1 MVVVS
6 LGTKGI
12 SASWTDG
19 GNPIKPPPK
28 GLEPIGDSGWYK
40 SPDDLLPGDR
50 LYCEY
55 NPGSP
60 VCGGNPFTNQGV
72 GIDAEINVDPCGFST
87 RLSGAIAFVKVPEI
101 QLTYRKA
108 GACRREYEKPPEA
121 IPPPPAPA
129 GYDKPANT
137 PIPSGFGQNERVA
150 AGFTSHAYGYSQTWN
165 KQTQK
170 YDLNT
175 YDSSCSCSGINV
187 SGTYLFDG
195 YQHLYQPPQAA
206 LAKCEFT
213 FYSTSYDGKLDA
225 TYTQVS
231 DTPAIY
237 AIDSRQEKVVRTLN
251 PLTYRDC
258 YRAEHNPNQDLADLY
273 EGKFGDIFIGRTGE
287 PYYYYQEYEITD
299 TSTGVVH
306 TNVIC
311 DIIVYDIAFCIRKP
325 SDTKRNPPS
334 FPLAPDRDCCMQ
346 CCFSAP
352 SSQQNNNDSCC
363 KEVLEIVKRIDK
375 NLGTYPGKVTI
386 FDSNE
391 DSEGAQSKV
400 IEFSTVAQG
409 FSRAIERI
417 EKISKIIGIDLLPV
431 TVPKTIVEPIND
443 NFFKVA
449 WDFITPDATEKIE
462 NLFEWHV
469 WNLKQMSALIGDFQR
484 YVEIEDKTETITKED
499 GTQETKT
506 TTKKIALPDI
516 ATSLVE
522 LVKNQIVLHR
532 EVGLTLDVCMKILVS
547 SCNTKQEVA
556 KVYAE
561 LSEIVDWLDYP
572 TREKSLEVPI
582 QISIPPEGASDADQQ
597 DIHKF
602 LQPGTTHIKYND
614 WDGTNSFKDF
624 MIHLATLMSRNA
636 RG

>member
-72 GIDAEINVDPCGFST
+72 GIDAEINVDPCGVST

-108 GACRREYEKPPEA
+108 GACRREYEQPDPPPQVP
-121 IPPPPAPA
+121 PPPPANQPPPKLDPPGNINTESQVILVLGLTIGSYEVTYGKSDPTNTLRIRQSTWSTNSGRLIYPESKIYPYDLKNQPA
-129 GYDKPANT
+129 YCSVIYGYTAQGSNT
-137 PIPSGFGQNERVA
+137 GYSYDYGGQVEFLADPSVTVNS
-150 AGFTSHAYGYSQTWN
+150 AGFKFWEYRSGDPNNVYFYDIYVFSGKYKWIKAYLERQNMFYAVSHLIDET
-165 KQTQK
+165 
-170 YDLNT
+170 
-175 YDSSCSCSGINV
+175 
-187 SGTYLFDG
+187 
-195 YQHLYQPPQAA
+195 
-206 LAKCEFT
+206 
-213 FYSTSYDGKLDA
+213 STSYAEYWDYQARYPIAWKVLDGDYSK
-225 TYTQVS
+225 
-231 DTPAIY
+231 
-237 AIDSRQEKVVRTLN
+237 
-251 PLTYRDC
+251 
-258 YRAEHNPNQDLADLY
+258 
-273 EGKFGDIFIGRTGE
+273 
-287 PYYYYQEYEITD
+287 
-299 TSTGVVH
+299 
-306 TNVIC
+306 
-311 DIIVYDIAFCIRKP
+311 
-325 SDTKRNPPS
+325 NPPI
-334 FPLAPDRDCCMQ
+334 PLAEKRDCCMQ

-391 DSEGAQSKV
+391 DAEGAQSKV

-431 TVPKTIVEPIND
+431 TVPKTVVQPIND

-484 YVEIEDKTETITKED
+484 YVEIEDKEETITKED

-506 TTKKIALPDI
+506 TTKKIPLPDI

-522 LVKNQIVLHR
+522 IVKNQIVLHR
-532 EVGLTLDVCMKILVS
+532 EMGLTLDVCMKTLVS

-556 KVYAE
+556 KVFAE

-582 QISIPPEGASDADQQ
+582 QISIPPEGASDADKE

-602 LQPGTTHIKYND
+602 LQPGKTMIKYND